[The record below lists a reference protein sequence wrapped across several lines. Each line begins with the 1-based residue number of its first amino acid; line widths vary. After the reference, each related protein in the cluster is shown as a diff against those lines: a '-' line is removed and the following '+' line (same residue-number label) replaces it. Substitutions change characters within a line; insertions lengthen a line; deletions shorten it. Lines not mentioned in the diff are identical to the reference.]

1 MGRIVGYFVPEKPI
15 GCTPDGLLQLG
26 VDGAG
31 VGVGAGAEPPSLP
44 GFRHGH
50 GSDSQ

>member
-1 MGRIVGYFVPEKPI
+1 MFGYLAVEKLIDCTLDGFV
-15 GCTPDGLLQLG
+15 QLG
-26 VDGAG
+26 GEVGAG
-31 VGVGAGAEPPSLP
+31 VGVGDDAPSSP